1 MRFSLKK
8 TAFSLIE
15 VTFALG
21 IIVFCCV
28 AMLSLLTVGFNSA
41 RDSADDS
48 QAAMLYE
55 EIVRQIQLKPFNTPA
70 PTPAD
75 GSAQLPLPNLTVTG
89 TTGFLVDQ
97 NLHLTTS
104 VGSASKFVKISVSDP
119 PLMTIQEEQFPQ
131 PYPRRK
137 ASDGKL
143 AEVKVDISW
152 PASTAYSAYY
162 NPGSK
167 ATFNTATFTTQI
179 GSWEDQ

>member
-1 MRFSLKK
+1 MRFSFKK
-8 TAFSLIE
+8 TGFSLIE

-55 EIVRQIQLKPFNTPA
+55 EIVRQIQIKPFGTPA
-70 PTPAD
+70 PTPSE
-75 GSAQLPLPNLTVTG
+75 GSAQLPLPNLAVTG

-104 VGSASKFVKISVSDP
+104 VGSASKFVKISVNDP
-119 PLMTIQEEQFPQ
+119 PLMPIQEELGFPQ
-131 PYPRRK
+131 RK

-152 PASTAYSAYY
+152 PASTAYSAYF

-167 ATFNTATFTTQI
+167 ATFNTATFTTEI